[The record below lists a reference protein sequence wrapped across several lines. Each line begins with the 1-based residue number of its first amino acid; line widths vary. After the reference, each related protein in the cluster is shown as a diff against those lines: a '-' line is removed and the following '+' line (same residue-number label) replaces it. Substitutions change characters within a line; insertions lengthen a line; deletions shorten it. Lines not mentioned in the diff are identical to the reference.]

1 MKWGEYYIDITIQWF
16 CGYLLIFPHEKKK
29 VTNAMIHD
37 HLTVKKK
44 TLIEKDKGQR
54 LGGYAT

>member
-1 MKWGEYYIDITIQWF
+1 MILWLPINLPTWAK
-16 CGYLLIFPHEKKK
+16 KKK

>member
-1 MKWGEYYIDITIQWF
+1 MSK
-16 CGYLLIFPHEKKK
+16 KKK

>member
-1 MKWGEYYIDITIQWF
+1 MGGVLHWYNYSMILWLPINLSTWE
-16 CGYLLIFPHEKKK
+16 KK